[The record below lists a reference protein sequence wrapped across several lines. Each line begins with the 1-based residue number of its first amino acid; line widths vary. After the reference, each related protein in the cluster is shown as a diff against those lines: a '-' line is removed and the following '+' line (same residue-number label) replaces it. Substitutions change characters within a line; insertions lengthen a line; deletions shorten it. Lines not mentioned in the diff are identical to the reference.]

1 MIDDSVDIIV
11 TSPPYNIGVKYSD
24 HGDEM
29 DEDQYLKWMCDIA
42 EQLKRVM
49 KPDGHLFLNV
59 GSTAKN
65 PWK

>member
-1 MIDDSVDIIV
+1 
-11 TSPPYNIGVKYSD
+11 
-24 HGDEM
+24 M